1 MSLQLPEGFIP
12 YAKEWEA
19 KINAFIELAIEGG
32 EVSPLAPAL
41 PAASPP
47 PPPSTGGQPPV
58 IPPEA
63 VTLIKDLPFAVKDN
77 IAVKDFPLTCGS
89 KLLEHFR
96 SPYSA
101 TVVQKLEAAG
111 GTVIGKTN
119 LDEFGMGS
127 STDNS
132 ALKKT
137 NNPWDLERVPG
148 GSSGG
153 SAAAVA
159 AGIVPFALGTDTGG
173 SVRQPAAFCGV
184 VGLKPTYGAVSRYG
198 LVAYA
203 SSLESAGVLADT
215 VSRCRAVFALIRGR
229 DPLDETTH
237 EAPQA
242 VPPLYPV
249 AANSPKTIGVL
260 SPESIART
268 IVHDGSFK
276 FDGSITYGNK
286 VSEKA
291 IQKGDEQTSL
301 QFAAQ
306 ASALEAEVRRGF
318 DLAKERLAALGHT
331 LVEVEIPSLKYGVP
345 AYYTIA
351 TAEASANLARFDSIR
366 YGARPDWAENPDEL
380 IDKAREAG
388 FGPEVKLR
396 ILLGTFVLRSGFQ
409 DRYYLRAQRIRA
421 GIRASFESFLGDGEY
436 TERAKLDAILMPV
449 FPTRAFGRGPSSL
462 SAFAQKAAD
471 LYTCCANLA
480 GLPALSFPAS
490 VEGGLPVGVQL
501 LGRAYAEG
509 ALLDIAEG
517 YEKQF
522 SFPHPAG
529 YKAFWS

>member
-1 MSLQLPEGFIP
+1 MSLSLPEGFIP
-12 YAKEWEA
+12 YVKDWET
-19 KINAFIELAIEGG
+19 KINAFIELQIERG
-32 EVSPLAPAL
+32 EPNNTLEFAPTRPQGATC
-41 PAASPP
+41 PAGA
-47 PPPSTGGQPPV
+47 T
-58 IPPEA
+58 PPEA
-63 VTLIKDLPFAVKDN
+63 AALVKGFPFAVKDN

-89 KLLEHFR
+89 KLLEHFH

-137 NNPWDLERVPG
+137 NNPWNLERVPG

-215 VSRCRAVFALIRGR
+215 AARCRAVFSVIRGR

-237 EAPQA
+237 EAPDA
-242 VPPLYPV
+242 APPLYPL
-249 AANSPKTIGVL
+249 AANGGSKKIGVL
-260 SPESIART
+260 SAEAIA
-268 IVHDGSFK
+268 
-276 FDGSITYGNK
+276 
-286 VSEKA
+286 KA
-291 IQKGDEQTSL
+291 LAAAAKDGDEAGAL
-301 QFAAQ
+301 EAAAQ
-306 ASALEAEVRRGF
+306 ASALEEEVRRGF
-318 DLAKERLAALGHT
+318 DLARQRLASLGHT
-331 LVEVEIPSLKYGVP
+331 LVDVEIPGLKYGVP

-351 TAEASANLARFDSIR
+351 TAEASANLARFDSVR

-436 TERAKLDAILMPV
+436 TGQARLDAILMPV

-480 GLPALSFPAS
+480 GLPALSFPVS
-490 VEGGLPVGVQL
+490 VEGGLPVGLQL

-509 ALLDIAEG
+509 TLLDIAEG

-522 SFPHPAG
+522 PFPHPAG
-529 YKAFWS
+529 FRAFWG